1 MITADWIALAVIA
14 GVAVIGAL
22 IGFGKG
28 LKFFTSGIFGIVF
41 SVFLCYILGGLIY
54 GIPFVQDLLN
64 KFASL
69 WENVHFLTVIHL
81 EIIVYYILLF
91 IVFQILRIIIV
102 KILKGVFEA
111 KFIVIR
117 IINKVL
123 GAVLL
128 VGILVLLTLLVF
140 QLVSW
145 VGGDTAI
152 QLDEMLSESGFLGG
166 LYRNNPLWALVNV
179 GS

>member
-1 MITADWIALAVIA
+1 MITADWIALAVLL
-14 GVAVIGAL
+14 GVALLGAL
-22 IGFGKG
+22 IGFGRG

-69 WENVHFLTVIHL
+69 WANVHFLTVIHL

-91 IVFQILRIIIV
+91 VVFQILRIIIV
-102 KILKGVFEA
+102 KILKGVFES
-111 KFIVIR
+111 KFILIK

-128 VGILVLLTLLVF
+128 AGILVLLTLLVF
-140 QLVSW
+140 QLISW
-145 VGGDTAI
+145 VGGDTAV
-152 QLDEMLSESGFLGG
+152 QFDLMLSESGFLGG
-166 LYRNNPLWALVNV
+166 LYRNNPLWALVNL
-179 GS
+179 G